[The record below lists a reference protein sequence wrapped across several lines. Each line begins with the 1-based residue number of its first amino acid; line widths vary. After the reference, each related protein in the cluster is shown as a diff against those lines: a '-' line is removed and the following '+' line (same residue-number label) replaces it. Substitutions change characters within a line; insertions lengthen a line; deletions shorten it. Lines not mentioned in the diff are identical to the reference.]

1 MFDCMQVRSNSL
13 ILGVPHCYQTN
24 CISLCGYVKYYC
36 IGIMLC
42 GDIWSVFDG
51 IPQVCHILMGSL
63 CTFQMHSQCS
73 LHLAL
78 ARSPQSNVLSSPL
91 TSQLGVAPQSIDGHM
106 RCSSLER
113 QSFRGRCSGDF
124 PALASAVGRQSEVGL
139 DWSAGAG
146 RGSLQGRTGHRPGLR
161 LAPRGVAGVSTEPTM
176 GDDLASGEDQKK
188 TGPVEELS
196 NELREEVVR
205 EALVWATLHG
215 AVVGDK
221 NHERSGSSPGV
232 GIVHVP
238 LALLP
243 TPFSRAAFTQALDLA
258 THYNTLVD
266 RVSQDTQFL
275 HEALAQTRKADSFTG
290 RLMDIYDQVNAEGI
304 TQDIQLGLHRSDYM
318 LDMATGALLQV
329 EMNTISSSFAGLGDL
344 TSKLHRYL
352 VGRFGQELGLSVENV
367 PDNSAADNFAEGL
380 GKAWLE
386 YGDPN
391 AAVLMIVY
399 GKETNM
405 YDQHW
410 LSFKLYE
417 SFGAKVIRR
426 TFAEVTAEAKLDD
439 KRRLV
444 IGEQP
449 IAVVYYRSGYSP
461 DDYLSDS
468 DWDARLLMERSTAVK
483 CPSISYHL
491 VGAKKIQQELAKPG
505 VLERFLQDKE
515 VVAKLRESFAGLW
528 SLEGDGND
536 QILEEAVAKPEGFVL
551 KPQREGG
558 GNNIY
563 GKDVA
568 TTIKKLK
575 QEELAGYIL
584 MQRIFPAVND
594 SYLIRDGVWRTAK
607 IISEL
612 GIFGT
617 YLRNGKKEVLNKQA
631 GHLVRSKVA
640 DSDEGG
646 VAAGYGV
653 LDSPYLV

>member
-1 MFDCMQVRSNSL
+1 
-13 ILGVPHCYQTN
+13 
-24 CISLCGYVKYYC
+24 
-36 IGIMLC
+36 
-42 GDIWSVFDG
+42 
-51 IPQVCHILMGSL
+51 MGSL
-63 CTFQMHSQCS
+63 CTFQMHSQYF
-73 LHLAL
+73 LHFAP
-78 ARSPQSNVLSSPL
+78 ARSPQANIFSAPL
-91 TSQLGVAPQSIDGHM
+91 TSLVGVAPQSVDGYIS
-106 RCSSLER
+106 CSSLQR
-113 QSFRGRCSGDF
+113 QTIRGSCSGDF
-124 PALASAVGRQSEVGL
+124 PVFSSAVGRQSDVGL
-139 DWSAGAG
+139 CWSAGA
-146 RGSLQGRTGHRPGLR
+146 RSGSLQGRRPGLG
-161 LAPRGVAGVSTEPTM
+161 LAPRGIAGVSTEPTM
-176 GDDLASGEDQKK
+176 GDDLTSGEDQKI
-188 TGPVEELS
+188 GPVEELS
-196 NELREEVVR
+196 EALAEEVVR
-205 EALVWATLHG
+205 EALVWASLHG

-221 NHERSGSSPGV
+221 TQERSGTLPGV

-238 LALLP
+238 LSLLP

-275 HEALAQTRKADSFTG
+275 HEALAQTRKADRFTA
-290 RLMDIYDQVNAEGI
+290 RIMDIYDQVLAEGI
-304 TQDIQLGLHRSDYM
+304 TQEIQLGLHRSDYM

-329 EMNTISSSFAGLGDL
+329 EMNTISSSFAGLGAL

-367 PDNSAADNFAEGL
+367 PDNSAADDFAEGL

-386 YGDPN
+386 YGDPK
-391 AAVLMIVY
+391 AVVLMIVH
-399 GKETNM
+399 GNETNM

-426 TFAEVTAEAKLDD
+426 TLAEVNAQAKLDA
-439 KRRLV
+439 KRTLV

-461 DDYLSDS
+461 DDYLSDD
-468 DWDARLLMERSTAVK
+468 DWDARLLMERSIAVK

-505 VLERFLQDKE
+505 VLERFFPEKE

-528 SLEGDGND
+528 SLESDGSG

-584 MQRIFPAVND
+584 MQRIFPAVHD

-607 IISEL
+607 TISEL

>member
-1 MFDCMQVRSNSL
+1 M
-13 ILGVPHCYQTN
+13 Y
-24 CISLCGYVKYYC
+24 
-36 IGIMLC
+36 
-42 GDIWSVFDG
+42 
-51 IPQVCHILMGSL
+51 
-63 CTFQMHSQCS
+63 S
-73 LHLAL
+73 LHFAL
-78 ARSPQSNVLSSPL
+78 ARSPQSNLLSA
-91 TSQLGVAPQSIDGHM
+91 QLVGIAPQSLNGHL
-106 RCSSLER
+106 RCAALAT
-113 QSFRGRCSGDF
+113 GCCSGKY
-124 PALASAVGRQSEVGL
+124 PAFSSI
-139 DWSAGAG
+139 AG
-146 RGSLQGRTGHRPGLR
+146 RRPGGGLGWSVNRGNLQGRTGQRPPATKLVS
-161 LAPRGVAGVSTEPTM
+161 GVGTSEASM
-176 GDDLASGEDQKK
+176 GDDLTVNEGQKI
-188 TGPVEELS
+188 GPVEEFPI
-196 NELREEVVR
+196 EVAEEVVR
-205 EALVWATLHG
+205 EALVWASLHG

-221 NHERSGSSPGV
+221 SNERSGTSPGV
-232 GIVHVP
+232 GMVHVP

-243 TPFSRAAFTQALDLA
+243 TPFPRQAFTQALDLA

-275 HEALAQTRKADSFTG
+275 QAALAQTRNADSFTA
-290 RLMDIYDQVNAEGI
+290 RIMDIYDQILAEGI

-329 EMNTISSSFAGLGDL
+329 EMNTISSSFAGLGSL
-344 TSKLHRYL
+344 TSELHRYL
-352 VGRFGQELGLSVENV
+352 VGRFGEQLELKVANV
-367 PDNSAADNFAEGL
+367 PKNSAADDFAEGL

-386 YGDPN
+386 YGDPG
-391 AAVLMIVY
+391 AAVLMIIHA
-399 GKETNM
+399 KETNM

-417 SFGAKVIRR
+417 LFGAKVIRR
-426 TFAEVTAEAKLDD
+426 TLAEVYAEAKLDD
-439 KRRLV
+439 NRILV
-444 IGEQP
+444 VGEQR

-461 DDYLSDS
+461 DDYRSDR
-468 DWDARLLMERSTAVK
+468 DWDARLLMERSIAVK

-491 VGAKKIQQELAKPG
+491 VGAKKIQQELARPG

-515 VVAKLRESFAGLW
+515 AIAKVRASFAGLW
-528 SLEGDGND
+528 SLEGDFNG

-575 QEELAGYIL
+575 QEELAAYIL
-584 MQRIFPAVND
+584 MQRIFPAVNT

-607 IISEL
+607 TISEL

-617 YLRNGKKEVLNKQA
+617 YLRNGNKEILNKQA

-653 LDSPYLV
+653 LDSPYLT